1 MDFMGFNIVDIVIGA
16 LILFLAIKGL
26 VNGFSKELVN
36 FLTIVGGIF
45 LAARFNTTVVNFINE
60 QQIVPTIPDG
70 YAKLIGFLII
80 VIIVWLIMGVISAI
94 IAKLNSKETGILSR
108 IVGYLLSTLKY
119 IAIFSLIIFGINQ
132 ADFFK
137 NQTVKLKK
145 ETKLFMP
152 MVNIGATLLNV
163 EQNTT
168 LVKEN
173 NNTDVTEMKVTKES
187 NEKNES
193 SVENDTNLTL
203 TPTTDLVEYNN
214 SN

>member
-1 MDFMGFNIVDIVIGA
+1 MDFMGFNIVDIIIGA

-26 VNGFSKELVN
+26 VNGFSKELIN

-45 LAARFNTTVVNFINE
+45 LAARFNTSVVNLVNE

-80 VIIVWLIMGVISAI
+80 VIVVWLIMGVISAI
-94 IAKLNSKETGILSR
+94 IAKLNSRETGILSR
-108 IVGYLLSTLKY
+108 IVGYILSTLKY
-119 IAIFSLIIFGINQ
+119 ISIFSLIIFGINQ

-137 NQTVKLKK
+137 NQTIKLKK

-152 MVNIGATLLNV
+152 MVDIGAALLNV
-163 EQNTT
+163 EQNAT
-168 LVKEN
+168 VIQEN
-173 NNTDVTEMKVTKES
+173 NNSNVTEAQVPQES

-203 TPTTDLVEYNN
+203 PTTDLVEHNN